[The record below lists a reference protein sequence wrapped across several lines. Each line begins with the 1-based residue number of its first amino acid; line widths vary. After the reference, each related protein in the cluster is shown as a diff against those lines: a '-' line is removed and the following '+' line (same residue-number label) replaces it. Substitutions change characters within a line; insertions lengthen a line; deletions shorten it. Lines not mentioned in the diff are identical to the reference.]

1 MSIFQNAELWVGV
14 GVILFFV
21 LLGFLK
27 VHSAAGVALDQRGAR
42 IQTALDEAEKL
53 REDARA
59 LLASLQAQR
68 ADAEAQAAQML
79 ADAQAEA
86 ERLEAEAKVRLE
98 AQIVR
103 RTELADLRI
112 ANAER
117 QAAAE
122 VKAAA
127 AVLAAELTESILAKR
142 LEGMTSDPLVDRAVA
157 ELGQR
162 LQ

>member
-1 MSIFQNAELWVGV
+1 MAILQNAELWVGV

-21 LLGFLK
+21 LLGFLR
-27 VHSAAGVALDQRGAR
+27 VHSAAGVALDQRGIR
-42 IQTALDEAEKL
+42 IRAALDEAEKL

-79 ADAQAEA
+79 SDAHAEA

-98 AQIVR
+98 AQIIR
-103 RTELADLRI
+103 RSELADLRI

-127 AVLAAELTESILAKR
+127 AELAAELTQSILTKR
-142 LEGMTSDPLVDRAVA
+142 LDGMTSDPLVDRAVA

>member
-1 MSIFQNAELWVGV
+1 MAILQNAELWVGV
-14 GVILFFV
+14 GVILFFA

-27 VHSAAGVALDQRGAR
+27 VHNAAGVALDQRGAR
-42 IQTALDEAEKL
+42 IQAALDEAEQL

-59 LLASLQAQR
+59 LLVSLQSQR

-79 ADAQAEA
+79 SDAHAEA
-86 ERLEAEAKVRLE
+86 QRLEAEAKVRLE
-98 AQIVR
+98 EQIAR
-103 RTELADLRI
+103 RTELADVRI

-127 AVLAAELTESILAKR
+127 AELAAQLTESILAKR
-142 LEGMTSDPLVDRAVA
+142 LDGMTSDPLVDRAVA

>member
-1 MSIFQNAELWVGV
+1 MAILQTAEFWVGV
-14 GVILFFV
+14 GVALFFV

-27 VHSAAGVALDQRGAR
+27 VHSAAGVALDQRGIR

-59 LLASLQAQR
+59 LLASLQSQR
-68 ADAEAQAAQML
+68 VAAEAQAAQML
-79 ADAQAEA
+79 KDAETEA
-86 ERLEAEAKVRLE
+86 KRLETEAKSRLE
-98 AQIVR
+98 DQIVR
-103 RTELADLRI
+103 RTELANRRI
-112 ANAER
+112 ANAEL

-127 AVLAAELTESILAKR
+127 AELAAQLTESILTKR
-142 LEGMTSDPLVDRAVA
+142 LDAMTSDPLVDRAVV

>member
-27 VHSAAGVALDQRGAR
+27 VHTAAGVALDQRGIR

-68 ADAEAQAAQML
+68 AEAEAQAAQML
-79 ADAQAEA
+79 ADAHAEA
-86 ERLEAEAKVRLE
+86 ERLEAEAKIRLE

-127 AVLAAELTESILAKR
+127 AELAAQLTEAILAKR
-142 LEGMTSDPLVDRAVA
+142 LDEMTSDPLVDRAVA

>member
-1 MSIFQNAELWVGV
+1 MAIFQNAEVWVGI
-14 GVILFFV
+14 GVILFFG

-27 VHSAAGVALDQRGAR
+27 VHSAAGVALDQRAIR
-42 IQTALDEAEKL
+42 IRAALDEAEQL
-53 REDARA
+53 RNDARA
-59 LLASLQAQR
+59 LLESLQAQR

-79 ADAQAEA
+79 ADAHAEA
-86 ERLEAEAKVRLE
+86 ARLEAEAKVRLE
-98 AQIVR
+98 DQIVR
-103 RTELADLRI
+103 RTELADQRI

-127 AVLAAELTESILAKR
+127 ADLAARLTESILAKR
-142 LEGMTSDPLVDRAVA
+142 LDGMTSDPLVDRAVA

>member
-1 MSIFQNAELWVGV
+1 MAILQNAELWVGV
-14 GVILFFV
+14 GVILFFA

-27 VHSAAGVALDQRGAR
+27 VHTAAGVALDQRGVR

-59 LLASLQAQR
+59 LLASLQSQR

-79 ADAQAEA
+79 SDAYAEA
-86 ERLEAEAKVRLE
+86 QRLEAEAKARLE
-98 AQIVR
+98 EQIVR
-103 RTELADLRI
+103 RTELADMRI

-127 AVLAAELTESILAKR
+127 ADLAARLTESILANR
-142 LEGMTSDPLVDRAVA
+142 LEGMTSDPLVDRSVA